1 MKEKLKPIERIKVF
15 VFIDSF
21 RIGGMH
27 RQILYLV
34 KHINKEI
41 FEPIVCTSGPAGGL
55 KGEYEKTGCKLICL
69 DWKGRYDFGIIFRLV
84 KVLKNEQPDIVFI
97 TEVHNLVYFRIA
109 KLFWWKKVVQIGSY
123 RALTF
128 WIGHDNKRLHFV
140 DNMFSKWLYN
150 SSDYITANS
159 EALKKHYS
167 NIVKLK
173 EGKAIEV
180 IYNGSDFSFNV
191 TKKNI
196 EIRKEL
202 GISPNEIIITMIARL
217 DPWKD
222 FNTFLEAS
230 NLVLKTEINAKFIIV
245 GDGELRAALE
255 QLIMKLGL
263 KKSVLILGEKKD
275 IYNYHNLADIS
286 VLSTNGEGFSNSILE
301 AMALGK
307 PIIATDV
314 GGNSEL
320 LGKSGKCGLLVPP
333 KSPIIL
339 ADEMIRLIRSEA
351 LRNEIG
357 ASAKERI
364 HQLCDIKKYVS
375 SYESLFLKTS
385 TIFSS
390 GAQLNGIA
398 INSDVEIFSGKREDS
413 RLPSDFMGH
422 RKNSSL

>member
-1 MKEKLKPIERIKVF
+1 MKEKLKSAERIKIF
-15 VFIDSF
+15 IFIDSF

-27 RQILYLV
+27 RQMLYLV

-41 FEPIVCTSGPAGGL
+41 FEPIVCTSGSSGGL

-69 DWKGRYDFGIIFRLV
+69 DWKGRYDFDIIFRLV
-84 KVLKNEQPDIVFI
+84 KVLKKEQPEIVFI
-97 TEVHNLVYFRIA
+97 TEVHNLVYLRIA
-109 KLFWWKKVVQIGSY
+109 KLFWWKKIVQIGSY

-128 WIGHDNKRLHFV
+128 WLGHDKKKLHFV

-159 EALKKHYS
+159 EALKSHYS

-173 EGKAIEV
+173 EEKEIEV

-191 TKKNI
+191 TKQDV

-202 GISPNEIIITMIARL
+202 GISPNEIIISMIARL

-222 FNTFLEAS
+222 FYTFLEAS
-230 NLVLKTEINAKFIIV
+230 SIVLKTEVNTKFIIV
-245 GDGELRAALE
+245 GDGELRVGLE
-255 QLIMKLGL
+255 QMIIKLGL

-275 IYNYHNLADIS
+275 IYNYHNLSDIS

-320 LGKSGKCGLLVPP
+320 LGKSGKCGLLIPP
-333 KSPIIL
+333 KSPNIL
-339 ADEMIRLIRSEA
+339 ADEIIKLVRNET

-357 ASAKERI
+357 ESAKERI
-364 HQLCDIKKYVS
+364 HKLCDIKNYVT
-375 SYESLFLKTS
+375 SYESLFFKAS
-385 TIFSS
+385 NFFSS
-390 GAQLNGIA
+390 GNRLNGIVF
-398 INSDVEIFSGKREDS
+398 NSEVENFNDKREDNK
-413 RLPSDFMGH
+413 LNSDFLEL
-422 RKNSSL
+422 RKNNSL